1 MSNAVTA
8 SPSRWARFKNSDI
21 VYYFLRDKV
30 AMFSFAVFVVFVLA
44 ALLAPWLAPHNVY
57 DQTSFDLMDA
67 ELPPP
72 GSKAARSVS
81 GSVPTTR
88 GGISGAPFSMAP
100 VSPSP
105 SACLRWRCSWCLVS
119 SSV

>member
-1 MSNAVTA
+1 MTNAVTA

-44 ALLAPWLAPHNVY
+44 ALLAPWIAPHNVY

-67 ELPPP
+67 ELPSWLE
-72 GSKAARSVS
+72 GARPAS
-81 GSVPTTR
+81 GSGPTTR
-88 GGISGAPFSMAP
+88 VATSGAPSSMAP
-100 VSPSP
+100 AS
-105 SACLRWRCSWCLVS
+105 R
-119 SSV
+119 

>member
-1 MSNAVTA
+1 MTNAVTA
-8 SPSRWARFKNSDI
+8 EPESLGTLQNSDI

-44 ALLAPWLAPHNVY
+44 ALLAPWIAPHNVY

-67 ELPPP
+67 ELPLLA
-72 GSKAARSVS
+72 GRGEARFWLGTDNQGRDIWSTILY
-81 GSVPTTR
+81 GAR
-88 GGISGAPFSMAP
+88 ISLTIGLFA
-100 VSPSP
+100 VG
-105 SACLRWRCSWCLVS
+105 CSWCSVS

>member
-1 MSNAVTA
+1 MTNAVTA

-67 ELPPP
+67 ELPPSWLE
-72 GSKAARSVS
+72 GGEARFWLGTDNQGRDIWS
-81 GSVPTTR
+81 T
-88 GGISGAPFSMAP
+88 I
-100 VSPSP
+100 
-105 SACLRWRCSWCLVS
+105 L
-119 SSV
+119 

>member
-1 MSNAVTA
+1 MTNAVTA

-44 ALLAPWLAPHNVY
+44 ALLAPWIAPHNVY

-72 GSKAARSVS
+72 GWKGARPAS
-81 GSVPTTR
+81 GSGPTTR
-88 GGISGAPFSMAP
+88 DATSGAPSSMVPA
-100 VSPSP
+100 S
-105 SACLRWRCSWCLVS
+105 R
-119 SSV
+119 

>member
-44 ALLAPWLAPHNVY
+44 GAAGALAGTAQRL
-57 DQTSFDLMDA
+57 
-67 ELPPP
+67 
-72 GSKAARSVS
+72 
-81 GSVPTTR
+81 
-88 GGISGAPFSMAP
+88 
-100 VSPSP
+100 
-105 SACLRWRCSWCLVS
+105 
-119 SSV
+119 